1 MAKYK
6 VTTERRAI
14 KTFFVEAESQDE
26 AEGLAVEASTVP
38 ALVEQAE
45 RDYEEDEYEG
55 DWSVLTAYKVE
66 D

>member
-1 MAKYK
+1 MKS
-6 VTTERRAI
+6 I
-14 KTFFVEAESQDE
+14 KAESQDE